1 MYFINYN
8 LISQNKFILNNP
20 LKDKFGKKKINIL
33 NKIFKRKLYFQDKI
47 YNKIIDNY
55 NNERLFIISNKEKI
69 IQELN
74 QLNYN
79 SFYID
84 THSINNYMID
94 YIRNFFEITN
104 MGKKTSS
111 QYIHRIKNFFYL
123 NELLFYIKNELVIL
137 DEKENTIL
145 IKAKFKQA
153 FKRKWFASMWE
164 ESSKKSMLSF
174 LVYFNLMLNNEDLTE
189 KKLTEIIEVLSKY
202 LLDKI
207 FSINID
213 YLTKKDTKNTDLQYM
228 VKVCKFIVLLN
239 VIKNNT
245 ININDKIID
254 ELDFNKNDF
263 LKELILNQEKL
274 HFLDKGFETI
284 NDNIHLINSNDISN
298 TLKKIIFQ
306 KYQNKNILSTNLGKI
321 FQKYVHQYCCENFSQ
336 DYEVIIEP
344 INLDGLNSYAN
355 KKLDIDM
362 ILYDKKKNFYY
373 FTQIKYT
380 LIHQAYLSDEI
391 KYVGNNT
398 AIDMAKKQ
406 LENIPEFLN
415 YENFQK
421 KLAENN
427 INIKNN
433 NYALII
439 IHTTPQYDFQ
449 KIDNIQLYEWNNFRN
464 LLQKGYL
471 SAVNINLDQ
480 PNFYNIQNN
489 ETLELDCVDKVIN
502 TTINNSPIDIESS
515 WNDFYET
522 FESFEIDN
530 QKYSSNIK

>member
-1 MYFINYN
+1 M
-8 LISQNKFILNNP
+8 
-20 LKDKFGKKKINIL
+20 
-33 NKIFKRKLYFQDKI
+33 
-47 YNKIIDNY
+47 
-55 NNERLFIISNKEKI
+55 
-69 IQELN
+69 
-74 QLNYN
+74 
-79 SFYID
+79 
-84 THSINNYMID
+84 H
-94 YIRNFFEITN
+94 
-104 MGKKTSS
+104 
-111 QYIHRIKNFFYL
+111 
-123 NELLFYIKNELVIL
+123 
-137 DEKENTIL
+137 
-145 IKAKFKQA
+145 
-153 FKRKWFASMWE
+153 
-164 ESSKKSMLSF
+164 
-174 LVYFNLMLNNEDLTE
+174 
-189 KKLTEIIEVLSKY
+189 
-202 LLDKI
+202 
-207 FSINID
+207 
-213 YLTKKDTKNTDLQYM
+213 
-228 VKVCKFIVLLN
+228 
-239 VIKNNT
+239 
-245 ININDKIID
+245 
-254 ELDFNKNDF
+254 
-263 LKELILNQEKL
+263 
-274 HFLDKGFETI
+274 
-284 NDNIHLINSNDISN
+284 
-298 TLKKIIFQ
+298 
-306 KYQNKNILSTNLGKI
+306 
-321 FQKYVHQYCCENFSQ
+321 
-336 DYEVIIEP
+336 
-344 INLDGLNSYAN
+344 
-355 KKLDIDM
+355 
-362 ILYDKKKNFYY
+362 
-373 FTQIKYT
+373 
-380 LIHQAYLSDEI
+380 EI